1 MRRRAALAASVLT
14 AALTAPVVLAT
25 PADAAPSAV
34 TCEDGNRDAA
44 KSVADTRD
52 FTETRDIGNANPA
65 IDVVLRYSRTYA
77 CAWGL
82 ISGRDGD
89 RIWVDRWVDGTTAW
103 QAKRGD
109 RAIRSGNG
117 STYTEAVRTGGAAV
131 RACGQPK
138 NGGTIECTPWVPK
151 APVGPAVAA
160 PPPSSEPGPTT
171 PVGDVFADST
181 NVPCAPG
188 TTDAGFAEGWHKTT
202 SGKTSVK
209 IKLCTVGS
217 LPSSGQEDGG
227 HARVNSRVSG
237 AVVTMVAAA
246 RDAHIPLTATSSF
259 RSMPL
264 QQRLCSQNV
273 ACTKGDYAAVAE
285 PGTSNHQMGVALDFQ
300 GPGTKNLSAK
310 TCRARAIDPNDK
322 TWVWLK
328 DHAAQFGFRQYAVES
343 WHWDPLST
351 ANRC

>member
-1 MRRRAALAASVLT
+1 MRRRAALAASVL
-14 AALTAPVVLAT
+14 AVALTAPVVLAT
-25 PADAAPSAV
+25 PADAAAPSTV

-44 KSVADTRD
+44 KAVADTRD
-52 FTETRDIGNANPA
+52 FVESRDAGNANPA
-65 IDVVLRYSRTYA
+65 IDVVLRYSNTHE

-89 RIWVDRWVDGTTAW
+89 RIWVDRWVDGATTW

-138 NGGTIECTPWVPK
+138 NGGTIECTPWVPNG
-151 APVGPAVAA
+151 PVGPAATALPPAA
-160 PPPSSEPGPTT
+160 GPTT

-181 NVPCAPG
+181 DVPCAPG
-188 TTDAGFAEGWHKTT
+188 TTDAGITEGWHKTT

-227 HARVNSRVSG
+227 RARVNSRVSG
-237 AVVTMVAAA
+237 AVVAMVAAA
-246 RDAHIPLTATSSF
+246 KEMGIPLTTISSF

-264 QQRLCSQNV
+264 QQKLCSENT
-273 ACTKGDYAAVAE
+273 ACAKGDYTAVAE
-285 PGTSNHQMGVALDFQ
+285 PGTSNHQMGVALDFK
-300 GPGTKNLSAK
+300 GPGTKNLSAT
-310 TCRARAIDPNDK
+310 TCTARATDPNDK
-322 TWVWLK
+322 TWAWLK
-328 DHAAQFGFRQYAVES
+328 DHATQFGFRQYAVES
-343 WHWDPLST
+343 WHWDPLT
-351 ANRC
+351 TTNRC